1 MPSKVDICNRAL
13 QKLGAKRITSL
24 SEATVS
30 ARAMNMAYEPVKKAL
45 LRSHLWS
52 FAISR
57 AELAA
62 DATEP
67 DWGRANS
74 YQLPSDF
81 LRLAEDYNED
91 VLNDRD
97 WEIEGD
103 KILTDDTSPI
113 YIRYVKDVTDP
124 NEFDALF
131 AEALSTNLA
140 YECCEELTQS
150 NTKKEGLAADL
161 KRTLME
167 SRRCNAIEK
176 QSKIPAEDTYI
187 TCRS

>member
-13 QKLGAKRITSL
+13 QKLGAARITSL
-24 SEATVS
+24 GQNSVS
-30 ARAMNMAYEPVKKAL
+30 ARAMNTAYEPVKKAM
-45 LRSHLWS
+45 LRSHPWS

-62 DATEP
+62 DADEP

-74 YQLPSDF
+74 FQLPSDF

-91 VLNDRD
+91 AINDKD

-103 KILTDDTSPI
+103 KIITDDSDPI

-131 AEALSTNLA
+131 CEALSTNLA
-140 YECCEELTQS
+140 VECCEELTQS
-150 NTKKEGLAADL
+150 NTKKEALLGDL
-161 KRTLME
+161 KRIMAE
-167 SRRCNAIEK
+167 ARRCNAIEK
-176 QSKIPAEDTYI
+176 QAKVPVADTYI
-187 TCRS
+187 TCRN